1 MGLRGAELFPFG
13 GMAPLWRIERTLID
27 EIGSLPDPYF
37 CYLTA
42 MIQ

>member
-27 EIGSLPDPYF
+27 ENGGHLDRYF
-37 CYLTA
+37 CYPTA